1 MTDAVEI
8 PEAVGFRAGRDA
20 GVVPRHEIDWT
31 LGTDWF
37 LAVGALHV
45 LLGGAGALLV
55 SPWWALAAV
64 ASLAWKCWHARPGE
78 RYLLIAFEDALEVRR
93 GDAVLKPAGTCWVT
107 ARWLVIPTSRRVL
120 PLRRGRLSAQDFAR
134 LRRTA
139 LAGGWSTSSGST
151 LG

>member
-1 MTDAVEI
+1 MSGAVDI
-8 PEAVGFRAGRDA
+8 PQAGAAARSEA
-20 GVVPRHEIDWT
+20 GVVPRYEVEWT

-45 LLGGAGALLV
+45 LLGGALGLLL
-55 SPWWALAAV
+55 SPWWAFVAA
-64 ASLAWKCWHARPGE
+64 ASLAWKWLRARPGE
-78 RYLLIAFEDALEVRR
+78 RYLLLAFEDALEVRCA
-93 GDAVLKPAGTCWVT
+93 DAVLAPAGVCWVT